1 MKIAVAVTGAS
12 GSIYAK
18 VLLERLSALLSDKD
32 EAALVLSKNASTV
45 WKLELSQEVPEFN
58 SFKIYQKTDFMAP
71 FASGSAGFDAMVIC
85 PCSMGTLGRIAA
97 GLSDDLITRA
107 ADVMLKERK
116 KLILVPRETPF
127 NLIQLRNMTNLTEAG
142 AIICP
147 ASPSFYSN
155 PQSFDQLAATVVD
168 RIIDLIGIPQETF
181 RWNSEKDKTQLPDLI
196 K

>member
-18 VLLERLSALLSDKD
+18 ILLERLTQLLSDKD

-45 WKLELSQEVPEFN
+45 WKLELSQEMPEF
-58 SFKIYQKTDFMAP
+58 SMFKVYPKTDFMAP

-85 PCSMGTLGRIAA
+85 PCSMGTLGRIAS

-107 ADVMLKERK
+107 ADVILKERK

-147 ASPSFYSN
+147 ASPSFYSC
-155 PQSFDQLAATVVD
+155 PQTFEELAATVVD
-168 RIIDLIGIPQETF
+168 RIIDLIGIQQEAF
-181 RWNSEKDKTQLPDLI
+181 RWNSENK
-196 K
+196 